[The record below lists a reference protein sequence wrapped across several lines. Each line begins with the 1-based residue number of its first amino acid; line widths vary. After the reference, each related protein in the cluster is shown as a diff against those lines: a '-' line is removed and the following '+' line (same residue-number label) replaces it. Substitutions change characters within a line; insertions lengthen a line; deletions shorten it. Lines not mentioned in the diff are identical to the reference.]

1 MSTIEVQFPWK
12 IVTKIDARSNLKI
25 FIYVIDIIYL
35 EESYNMHYAML
46 KIKKENCINFPTLI
60 ERLLVTWHER
70 WSQAKIILT
79 FFVVIEE
86 LGGTTQT
93 DHLDSRTSKTHV
105 SGCPEESFL
114 SEIWPSIVEK
124 IITSQKETCILLI
137 TGNELNLPWYINDVK
152 EWSLRF
158 FLLPPP
164 AIYHLV
170 PQRAPQQPARGDGW
184 WPWVL
189 TLDHTI

>member
-1 MSTIEVQFPWK
+1 MNKWTRKNSVGILHTWNTVISANGRQIEVIAILNFTILAW
-12 IVTKIDARSNLKI
+12 RSTLQ
-25 FIYVIDIIYL
+25 
-35 EESYNMHYAML
+35 
-46 KIKKENCINFPTLI
+46 KELNNKYF
-60 ERLLVTWHER
+60 E
-70 WSQAKIILT
+70 LT

-105 SGCPEESFL
+105 SGWPEVTFCVSYCLWLWLTNYQIFKG
-114 SEIWPSIVEK
+114 K
-124 IITSQKETCILLI
+124 IHNIGRWNQTA
-137 TGNELNLPWYINDVK
+137 NLPWYVNDVK
-152 EWSLRF
+152 ECNSRF

-164 AIYHLV
+164 VIYHLV
-170 PQRAPQQPARGDGW
+170 PQSAPQQPARGDGW